1 MNLMLDFDC
10 DFILKFKFGPRIKF
24 EFEICKITKRKKE
37 IKKEKESPTWAETLA
52 RWPTYVRTQPA

>member
-24 EFEICKITKRKKE
+24 EFEICKITKRKKR
-37 IKKEKESPTWAETLA
+37 KKRRRNRLPGPKP
-52 RWPTYVRTQPA
+52 